1 MKLKRD
7 TKFGE
12 ELTCRFKIDIKNLTN
27 FNLRTQKSQ
36 IFSLQWAPFGQSM
49 NYLS

>member
-12 ELTCRFKIDIKNLTN
+12 ESTPRFKIGIRNLTK
-27 FNLRTQKSQ
+27 FEPSTQKSEK
-36 IFSLQWAPFGQSM
+36 FSF
-49 NYLS
+49 

>member
-12 ELTCRFKIDIKNLTN
+12 ESTCRLKTGIRNLTK
-27 FNLRTQKSQ
+27 FDPSTQKFQ
-36 IFSLQWAPFGQSM
+36 E
-49 NYLS
+49 LSF

>member
-12 ELTCRFKIDIKNLTN
+12 ESTHRFKIGIRNLIKFDLSS
-27 FNLRTQKSQ
+27 QKSQ
-36 IFSLQWAPFGQSM
+36 KVSF
-49 NYLS
+49 

>member
-12 ELTCRFKIDIKNLTN
+12 ELTCFKIGVRNLTN
-27 FNLRTQKSQ
+27 FNLSTQKSQ
-36 IFSLQWAPFGQSM
+36 RFSL
-49 NYLS
+49 